1 MSLGSS
7 CNFYSKINE
16 IIKKMCYLGKT
27 KDFWL
32 GRHRYLPIC
41 GSVPNVGCGS
51 VRKEELNYC
60 LLICGSVLNCRC
72 GSAKLKRVYDMFL
85 GIIHNSYSKI
95 NEIIKKMCSL
105 GKTGDF
111 WVGRQKEG
119 PALAPEDYL
128 GRIKN
133 PNLKKIMSNSCI
145 ISLIMRW
152 PMDCTD
158 SRYNFY
164 NVIFCL
170 EVDILAKTQSEGET
184 DVEENI
190 LEQQRLL
197 EEEAVTKPDEGSGQV
212 ELVKEARSALP
223 EGSGAH
229 SPMDTGSLPEGR
241 SRAASSVRVP
251 PSIRSRAAAQSRTS
265 YSSARSSSGSS
276 GTESVKFLGEGTSNT
291 PSSGFVGSL
300 YGAIKKMRYAALA
313 PRALGASALP
323 APERYGHLSGSSV
336 EGIFFRHVY
345 EGRAN
350 ISCSFDPR
358 TLLCH
363 VCEGGV
369 HSILHSDEGLMPK
382 LFVLSDQLFPPKMAA
397 RSVGLACG
405 AVIRVEDGSPRELV
419 DTFRK
424 LTEGKNLQVGSV
436 IMICATTHLG
446 RHGTSR
452 YAEDIASAMAALEDD
467 YKGRVRVVH
476 GLPIPG
482 DDVKDMVIS
491 RSLLDTLMW
500 IGEVDKR
507 KNYHLPDTVKFYAD
521 KVLCNTQAENKS
533 AMATVELPLFLPTTI
548 KGGDKTTF

>member
-1 MSLGSS
+1 
-7 CNFYSKINE
+7 
-16 IIKKMCYLGKT
+16 
-27 KDFWL
+27 
-32 GRHRYLPIC
+32 
-41 GSVPNVGCGS
+41 
-51 VRKEELNYC
+51 
-60 LLICGSVLNCRC
+60 
-72 GSAKLKRVYDMFL
+72 
-85 GIIHNSYSKI
+85 
-95 NEIIKKMCSL
+95 
-105 GKTGDF
+105 
-111 WVGRQKEG
+111 
-119 PALAPEDYL
+119 
-128 GRIKN
+128 
-133 PNLKKIMSNSCI
+133 
-145 ISLIMRW
+145 
-152 PMDCTD
+152 
-158 SRYNFY
+158 
-164 NVIFCL
+164 
-170 EVDILAKTQSEGET
+170 
-184 DVEENI
+184 
-190 LEQQRLL
+190 
-197 EEEAVTKPDEGSGQV
+197 
-212 ELVKEARSALP
+212 
-223 EGSGAH
+223 
-229 SPMDTGSLPEGR
+229 
-241 SRAASSVRVP
+241 
-251 PSIRSRAAAQSRTS
+251 
-265 YSSARSSSGSS
+265 
-276 GTESVKFLGEGTSNT
+276 
-291 PSSGFVGSL
+291 
-300 YGAIKKMRYAALA
+300 MRYAALA

-397 RSVGLACG
+397 RGVGLACG

-452 YAEDIASAMAALEDD
+452 YAEDIAAAMAALEDD

-482 DDVKDMVIS
+482 DDVKDMVVS

-507 KNYHLPDTVKFYAD
+507 KNYHLPDTVKFYTD
-521 KVLCNTQAENKS
+521 KVLCNAQAENKS

-548 KGGDKTTF
+548 KGGDKTTFLSSGTANLAAGLPALEPENERELLATMANEFNSNYALNLESAPVTTGQANLMELTGCRASMWWSPAAAMLAGSLTRCASISRMWSTSP